1 MKPSLFLLFFTH
13 LLLIGCDSDSSTGQ
27 DPLVQNSIQVSFEI
41 TVPAYQSNEL
51 RVDLAWGKQNLT
63 AMWVGDE
70 FWTASGEFPTSTQ
83 HVLTVIFYDE
93 NGDVELASV
102 NQEFTTGSNAA
113 EVYKISA
120 DQFDTNR
127 WDSDEDGVDN
137 LDELVAGTDPLL
149 DIRDYVVLDYSM
161 SVTNQFDFLVNEERP
176 YIRSYDEHTPSPD
189 NGAYRTT
196 SRTGDINID
205 ASGDGTL
212 SHYLAERSNAHWLD
226 RWLTGTR
233 TNSGNSIL
241 WEGEWKN
248 CDGDYTHTINFT
260 SEVTLTNEDTR
271 EIVESMDGV
280 YYGTYYTYRQT
291 SRPMVVLI

>member
-233 TNSGNSIL
+233 TNSGNSIY
-241 WEGEWKN
+241 GKVN
-248 CDGDYTHTINFT
+248 GRIVMAITHT
-260 SEVTLTNEDTR
+260 
-271 EIVESMDGV
+271 
-280 YYGTYYTYRQT
+280 
-291 SRPMVVLI
+291 P